1 MLLPLTLML
10 LSACTVLANNPM
22 PESASVETKTGQTTE
37 TFTEVVPTLTDPPI
51 NLPVGNPGNTRFQL
65 TLQGYSI
72 ATSHG
77 AADFCL
83 AGS

>member
-51 NLPVGNPGNTRFQL
+51 NTPVGNPGQYSVSVDSPGLLDSHIAWSRRFL
-65 TLQGYSI
+65 FSR
-72 ATSHG
+72 
-77 AADFCL
+77 
-83 AGS
+83 